1 MIKKKLN
8 YKELIA
14 NAEGLNT
21 IASKGGGGRQTN
33 SVSIVNC
40 DNGKRVT
47 LSAKLYAELGTP
59 ATVQVAVDA
68 KRLYV
73 SENLGKNDLRN
84 YRVSHKSRGY
94 VYCADLV
101 EAITEKLNLDFSDR
115 TSISLSNVKVTN
127 IDGFPCA
134 IIKYSST
141 KDE

>member
-8 YKELIA
+8 LKELIA

-47 LSAKLYAELGTP
+47 LSAKLYAELGTLP
-59 ATVQVAVDA
+59 TVQVAVDT
-68 KRLYV
+68 KRLYI
-73 SENLGKNDLRN
+73 SENLGKEDLRD
-84 YRVSHKSRGY
+84 YRVSHKTRGY
-94 VYCADLV
+94 IYCADLV
-101 EAITEKLNLDFSDR
+101 EVITEKLNLDFSDR
-115 TSISLSNVKVTN
+115 TSVSLSNVKVSE
-127 IDGFPCA
+127 IDGYPCA
-134 IIKYSST
+134 IVKYSST